1 MSIASLSRIAAVSS
15 LSLLAAC
22 TQTPSTVN
30 LDEERVSRCPLELA
44 RGQTVL
50 INLRSNPTTG
60 FRWQVQDAAPGV
72 LRSLGPEVYSNP
84 EDSGLVGSAGQ
95 SSWRF
100 EAAQPGSTAQKHL
113 LPLRRHR
120 LAQIADQLVHRGL
133 VFRGEIAVRIDLAD
147 DLAHRAF
154 KNFDNATIVQ
164 CERCIAHRFAARNL
178 PALLGSK

>member
-72 LRSLGPEVYSNP
+72 LRSLGPEVYTSSDN
-84 EDSGLVGSAGQ
+84 GQ
-95 SSWRF
+95 
-100 EAAQPGSTAQKHL
+100 
-113 LPLRRHR
+113 
-120 LAQIADQLVHRGL
+120 
-133 VFRGEIAVRIDLAD
+133 
-147 DLAHRAF
+147 
-154 KNFDNATIVQ
+154 
-164 CERCIAHRFAARNL
+164 
-178 PALLGSK
+178 LLGSGGQSTWRFQVFAPGSGRLRLTSQQPWEPEAEPAQVFDCPITVN

>member
-22 TQTPSTVN
+22 TQTPSTIS

-72 LRSLGPEVYSNP
+72 LRSLGPEFLEP
-84 EDSGLVGSAGQ
+84 GMHFFQGAGCNQCNQFCNQ
-95 SSWRF
+95 SPPGWFSW
-100 EAAQPGSTAQKHL
+100 ATSI
-113 LPLRRHR
+113 RR
-120 LAQIADQLVHRGL
+120 A
-133 VFRGEIAVRIDLAD
+133 
-147 DLAHRAF
+147 
-154 KNFDNATIVQ
+154 
-164 CERCIAHRFAARNL
+164 
-178 PALLGSK
+178 